1 MENQNNGKIYKTSEK
16 QREATRKYKEANK
29 EKVNAQF
36 RESHKNK
43 MTDPEYQQKRRDYAK
58 KSYDKIKDNKIDI
71 DFIVA
76 FVDD

>member
-1 MENQNNGKIYKTSEK
+1 MENNGKIYKTSEK

-43 MTDPEYQQKRRDYAK
+43 MSDPEYQQKRKDYAK
-58 KSYDKIKDNKIDI
+58 QAYAKQKDIKTDIEFVIAFID
-71 DFIVA
+71 D
-76 FVDD
+76 